1 MKDADA
7 GAAQCKHFWWNAT
20 GLKKTDA
27 VKDADADQCK
37 RTFRLFHTPTGSAHR
52 SVHDLFGFTNRRSD
66 WLTCILLWRANPIV
80 MYPDKHGEY
89 RAVANVMSVANVT

>member
-20 GLKKTDA
+20 GLQKTDA

-37 RTFRLFHTPTGSAHR
+37 LTFKVRLHWSA
-52 SVHDLFGFTNRRSD
+52 SASFTASASFMKKRMEAD
-66 WLTCILLWRANPIV
+66 A
-80 MYPDKHGEY
+80 M
-89 RAVANVMSVANVT
+89 